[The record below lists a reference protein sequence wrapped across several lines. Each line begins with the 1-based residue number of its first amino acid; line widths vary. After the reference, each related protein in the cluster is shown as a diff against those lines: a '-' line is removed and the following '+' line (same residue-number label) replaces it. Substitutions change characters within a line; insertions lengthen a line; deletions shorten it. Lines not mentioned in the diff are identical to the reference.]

1 VTSSVDTVDV
11 GPLDDLD
18 DLEGSRVVVGDRAI
32 SLVRIGDDVYAI
44 GDTCSHQEV
53 SLSGGIVDSDD
64 RTIECCKHGS
74 AFDLETGAALSLPA
88 TRPVPTYSVRVV
100 DGRVLLDVEH
110 PDSGRDAGDPHA
122 GGREV
127 EEMSS

>member
-1 VTSSVDTVDV
+1 MSSETVDV
-11 GPLDDLD
+11 GALDDLD
-18 DLEGSRVVVGDRAI
+18 DLEGSRVVVGDRAV

-88 TRPVPTYSVRVV
+88 VRPVPTYTVRVV
-100 DGRVLLDVEH
+100 DGRVLLDV
-110 PDSGRDAGDPHA
+110 DTSV
-122 GGREV
+122 GGSTGGPEI
-127 EEMSS
+127 EELSS